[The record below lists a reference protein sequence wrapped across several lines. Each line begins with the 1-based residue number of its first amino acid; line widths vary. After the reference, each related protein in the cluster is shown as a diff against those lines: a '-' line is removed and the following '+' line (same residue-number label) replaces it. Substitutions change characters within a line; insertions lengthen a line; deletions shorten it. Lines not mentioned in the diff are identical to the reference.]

1 MPYGGNPQTICNP
14 ELPPIPATL
23 SSRDDLVSL
32 IIGLQTSNIDNS
44 GVLSTPGN
52 QPVVL
57 LAPNNDAFQNLANIL
72 NAPIEGLLS
81 EPGLLSA
88 LLSYHVITNGTCDG
102 QLMGTVA
109 TLHGEN
115 VVFDSNGMVTDSNGN
130 SASILEIIQSSNGVV
145 AVIDKILLPVGPGN
159 A

>member
-1 MPYGGNPQTICNP
+1 M
-14 ELPPIPATL
+14 
-23 SSRDDLVSL
+23 
-32 IIGLQTSNIDNS
+32 
-44 GVLSTPGN
+44 
-52 QPVVL
+52 L

-72 NAPIEGLLS
+72 NAPVEGLLS

-88 LLSYHVITNGTCDG
+88 LLNYHVITNGTCDG
-102 QLMGTVA
+102 QLMGPVA